1 MIKYKGTTLY
11 PYSVFD
17 VLNNMD
23 FVENYLVYVSTNE
36 LGTDHLTVKIGVE
49 NPSEE
54 LEKEIKDKFR
64 AKLRVA
70 PEIVFEDIEHI
81 KKIQSPESKRKPI
94 TFFDLRSKSF

>member
-17 VLNNMD
+17 VLNNID
-23 FVENYLVYVSTNE
+23 FIENYLVYVSTNE
-36 LGTDHLTVKIGVE
+36 LGTDHLKVKIGVE

-54 LEKEIKDKFR
+54 LEKDIKDRFR

-70 PEIVFEDIEHI
+70 PEIEFEAIETI
-81 KKIQSPESKRKPI
+81 RKIQSPEINRKPVK
-94 TFFDLRSKSF
+94 FFDLRTKME